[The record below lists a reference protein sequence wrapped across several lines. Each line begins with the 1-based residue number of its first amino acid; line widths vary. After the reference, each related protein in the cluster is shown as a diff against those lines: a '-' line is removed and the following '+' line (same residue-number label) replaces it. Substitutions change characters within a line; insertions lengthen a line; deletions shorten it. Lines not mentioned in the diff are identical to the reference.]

1 MKLFTLPSL
10 VVSAM
15 VSLLPGCASNS
26 YYDLHWSDVYQDNL
40 TRAEAGEIDAM
51 YRLIES
57 RAQIEHGAFGRWSYV
72 PPPWPNPAGQQK
84 RYSWDSSPE
93 EHLNWI
99 RRAAAAGDDKM
110 QRVLVLCHQF
120 GCESCVTRSAMGK
133 SEGICSADSPHAIA
147 RNPEQ
152 ARQLASE
159 YRSASKNPEHWD
171 SIQALLEEM
180 AALTPRAARRDV
192 NATGRLAEL
201 AEQAR
206 LRAMP
211 VPEPN
216 LRLYEPS
223 SSSAS
228 VSVSLRLLD
237 ERMYKEWLQTAAKLG
252 HQPSLEKID
261 PTARRAG
268 LQRRWA
274 ERAQAAAREERQ
286 QRSALLRA
294 SQAR

>member
-1 MKLFTLPSL
+1 MNVGKYIALALL
-10 VVSAM
+10 V
-15 VSLLPGCASNS
+15 LLAGCASNS
-26 YYDLHWSDVYQDNL
+26 YYDLHWSDVYKDNL
-40 TRAEAGEIDAM
+40 TRAEAGDIDAM

-57 RAQIEHGAFGRWSYV
+57 RAQIQHGAFGNWSYV
-72 PPPWPNPAGQQK
+72 APPWPNPAGKQK
-84 RYSWDSSPE
+84 RYSWDSSPG

-110 QRVLVLCHQF
+110 QRLLVLCHQF
-120 GCESCVTRSAMGK
+120 GCEICVTRSAMGK
-133 SEGICSADSPHAIA
+133 RESSCTADSENAIA
-147 RNPEQ
+147 RNPDK

-159 YRSASKNPEHWD
+159 YRSASAMPEHWD
-171 SIQALLEEM
+171 SIQGLLRDM
-180 AALTPRAARRDV
+180 AALEPRAARRDAR
-192 NATGRLAEL
+192 ATGQLAEL

-211 VPEPN
+211 VPQPH
-216 LRLYEPS
+216 LRLYEPGA
-223 SSSAS
+223 SSAS

-237 ERMYKEWLQTAAKLG
+237 EHWQKQWLQTAAKLG
-252 HQPSLEKID
+252 DQPSLEKID
-261 PTARRAG
+261 PAARRAG

-294 SQAR
+294 AQAR

>member
-1 MKLFTLPSL
+1 MTLRNKITIL
-10 VVSAM
+10 TF
-15 VSLLPGCASNS
+15 LLLSGCASNS
-26 YYDLHWSDVYQDNL
+26 YYDLSVRDVYQDNL
-40 TRAEAGEIDAM
+40 TRAEVGDIDAM

-57 RAQIEHGAFGRWSYV
+57 RAQVEHGAFGRWSYV
-72 PPPWPNPAGQQK
+72 TPPWPNPAGKQK
-84 RYSWDSSPE
+84 RYSWNSSPE
-93 EHLNWI
+93 EHLHWI

-110 QRVLVLCHQF
+110 QRVLVMCHQF

-133 SEGICSADSPHAIA
+133 QEGSCTADSPHAIA
-147 RNPEQ
+147 RDPRK
-152 ARQLASE
+152 ARELASE
-159 YRSASKNPEHWD
+159 YRSASDKPEHWD
-171 SIQALLEEM
+171 SIQGLLQDM
-180 AALTPRAARRDV
+180 AALEARAARRDAR
-192 NATGRLAEL
+192 ATGQLAEL

-211 VPEPN
+211 VPQPN

-223 SSSAS
+223 ASSAS
-228 VSVSLRLLD
+228 VSVRLRLLD
-237 ERMYKEWLQTAAKLG
+237 EHWQKQWLQTAAKLG
-252 HQPSLEKID
+252 DQPSLEKID
-261 PTARRAG
+261 PAARRAG

>member
-1 MKLFTLPSL
+1 MKAKKWMALAGL
-10 VVSAM
+10 V
-15 VSLLPGCASNS
+15 LLAGCASNS

-40 TRAEAGEIDAM
+40 TRAEAGDIDAM

-57 RAQIEHGAFGRWSYV
+57 GARIEHGAFNRWRYV
-72 PPPWPNPAGQQK
+72 PVTVTSRLPGNHK
-84 RYSWDSSPE
+84 NYSWDSSPE

-110 QRVLVLCHQF
+110 QRVMVLCLQF
-120 GCESCVTRSAMGK
+120 GCESCVTRNAMGK
-133 SEGICSADSPHAIA
+133 RQSSCTADSPHAIA
-147 RNPEQ
+147 SNPER
-152 ARQLASE
+152 ARQLARE

-180 AALTPRAARRDV
+180 AALTPRAARRDA
-192 NATGRLAEL
+192 NAIGELAAL

-206 LRAMP
+206 WRAMP
-211 VPEPN
+211 VPQSN
-216 LRLYEPS
+216 NRLYEPMA
-223 SSSAS
+223 SSAS

-237 ERMYKEWLQTAAKLG
+237 EQMHKQWLQTAAKLG

-261 PTARRAG
+261 PAARRAG

>member
-1 MKLFTLPSL
+1 MPFRKMIALAAL
-10 VVSAM
+10 M
-15 VSLLPGCASNS
+15 LLSGCASNS

-40 TRAEAGEIDAM
+40 TRAEAGDIDAM

-57 RAQIEHGAFGRWSYV
+57 EARIEHGAFNRWRYV
-72 PPPWPNPAGQQK
+72 PVTVTSRLPGNHKG
-84 RYSWDSSPE
+84 YSWDSSPE

-110 QRVLVLCHQF
+110 QRLLVVCHQF
-120 GCESCVTRSAMGK
+120 GCESCVTRNAMGK
-133 SEGICSADSPHAIA
+133 RQGSCTADSPHAIA
-147 RNPEQ
+147 RDPER

-159 YRSASKNPEHWD
+159 YRSASNHPEHWD

-180 AALTPRAARRDV
+180 AVLTPRAARRDA
-192 NATGRLAEL
+192 NAIGQLAEL
-201 AEQAR
+201 AAQAR
-206 LRAMP
+206 WRAMP
-211 VPEPN
+211 APQPTVRLFEP
-216 LRLYEPS
+216 RA
-223 SSSAS
+223 SSAS
-228 VSVSLRLLD
+228 VSVGLLLLD
-237 ERMYKEWLQTAAKLG
+237 ERMHKDWLQTAAKLG

-261 PTARRAG
+261 PAARRAG

-274 ERAQAAAREERQ
+274 ERTQAAAREERQ

>member
-1 MKLFTLPSL
+1 MNIRKQLAL
-10 VVSAM
+10 VVLA
-15 VSLLPGCASNS
+15 LLAGCASNS

-40 TRAEAGEIDAM
+40 TRAEAGEVDAM

-99 RRAAAAGDDKM
+99 RRAAAAGDDRM
-110 QRVLVLCHQF
+110 QRLMVLCHQF
-120 GCESCVTRSAMGK
+120 GCESCVTRNAMGK
-133 SEGICSADSPHAIA
+133 RQGSCTADSPHAIA
-147 RNPEQ
+147 SNPER

-180 AALTPRAARRDV
+180 AALTPRAVRRDAT
-192 NATGRLAEL
+192 ATGQLAEL
-201 AEQAR
+201 ALQAR
-206 LRAMP
+206 WRAMP
-211 VPEPN
+211 APHPTVRLFEP
-216 LRLYEPS
+216 RA
-223 SSSAS
+223 SSAS
-228 VSVSLRLLD
+228 VSVGLLLLD
-237 ERMYKEWLQTAAKLG
+237 ERMHKEWLQTAAKLG

-261 PTARRAG
+261 PAARRAG

-274 ERAQAAAREERQ
+274 ERAQAAVREERQ
-286 QRSALLRA
+286 QRGALLRA